1 MKWLFV
7 GDVHA
12 TAQEIPDCEKLVD
25 LILEKTDVNT
35 AVVFLGDQ
43 YHTHAT
49 LRIEVIDFWTKA
61 LRKIK
66 RKSANVV
73 LVVGNHDMP
82 NDSSKSI
89 HAMLANNTTDMV
101 VVDRPTA
108 WFGVGF
114 MPYYHDSEQFVRD
127 ANNLRDADGF
137 RPKTLVCHQTF
148 DGAKYENGFYAKGG
162 VQPDSL
168 TAEQVISGHI
178 HTPAQFDKV
187 TYVGAPRWRTASDAN
202 IDRFLHLYESDSK
215 FNLKLVEKIPTGTHC
230 RKILHAT
237 VYEDGTYE
245 GRTDASEG
253 DVLQVDIVGSKEF
266 CDRKKLDLAS
276 PMVKVR
282 TFPTVHKT
290 IKVRESDGIDAAFGK
305 YVTTFCTK
313 RDIDV
318 EAMKAIIMDR
328 FNKAS
333 AGM

>member
-12 TAQEIPDCEKLVD
+12 TVQELGDCEKLVD
-25 LILEKTDVNT
+25 LILEKTDLET
-35 AVVFLGDQ
+35 EVVFLGDQ

-49 LRIEVIDFWTKA
+49 LRIEVVDFWNRA
-61 LRKIK
+61 LK
-66 RKSANVV
+66 RVKEKSQGVV

-82 NDSSKSI
+82 NDSSQRVHSL
-89 HAMLANNTTDMV
+89 LANNTDGMH
-101 VVDRPTA
+101 VVDSPFKR
-108 WFGVGF
+108 FGIGF
-114 MPYYHDSEQFVRD
+114 LPYYHDRAQFVEE
-127 ANNLRDADGF
+127 ANNLGSA
-137 RPKTLVCHQTF
+137 TIVCHQTF
-148 DGAKYENGFYAKGG
+148 DGAKYENGFFAKDG
-162 VQPDSL
+162 VDL
-168 TAEQVISGHI
+168 KLLKAKHIISGHI
-178 HTPAQFDKV
+178 HTPASFDRV

-202 IDRFLHLYESDSK
+202 IERFLHLYKSGPAGTLE
-215 FNLKLVEKIPTGTHC
+215 LVEKIPTGTHC

-266 CDRKKLDLAS
+266 CDSKKLDLAS

-313 RDIDV
+313 RGIDSD
-318 EAMKAIIMDR
+318 AMKAIITDR
-328 FNKAS
+328 FNKAR
-333 AGM
+333 AEM